1 MNKDKFGMPS
11 TIRFM
16 WGSSTFN
23 PVPQV
28 LSGLVW
34 VVFHSWPLI
43 PGLLAKAFFD
53 LLQGHVGGLSLSN
66 IVVLIL
72 VLSAVR
78 CGLVLAEVGLGWFA
92 GFGVRALL
100 QRNLLTRIFER
111 PGASALPN
119 GVGATLSTLRD
130 DVEAMWGSGIVFDT
144 VGFGVFAGGGLLIL
158 LSVNARM
165 TLWVFLPIVAV
176 IVMAHV
182 MRTRLQHLRERSREA
197 TARVTGAIA
206 DVFGA
211 AQAIQVAGAEDSVVA
226 HLRRLGEARQR
237 ATLRDRLLELVLSA
251 AFENTASLGAGL
263 TLLVAASAMRAGS
276 FSLGDFAL
284 FSTYLMQVAGMTG
297 FLGFIVTT
305 YQQIGVA
312 FRRGAALMQGAP
324 PLALV
329 AQQPIYVRGAL
340 PPVIQPIK
348 QMGDALRTLDVKGLT
363 MRHGDAS
370 DAGGIEDIGFS
381 LARGSFTVVVGRVGA
396 GKTTLLRVVLGL
408 LDAQAGKV
416 RWNGDVVAQPAEFF
430 VPPRCAY
437 TPQVPT
443 LLSGTLRENVLLGLQ
458 VDAGVLAR
466 AVQTAMLDKDVAG
479 FAEGLEARIGV
490 HGMRLSGGQAQRAAA
505 ARMLVR
511 QPELLVFD
519 DLSSALDVETEQALW
534 QRVFGLGA
542 TRGITCLVVS
552 HRPAVLA
559 RADQI
564 LVMQDGR
571 ITARG
576 TLAELLET
584 SEEMR
589 RLYG

>member
-1 MNKDKFGMPS
+1 
-11 TIRFM
+11 M
-16 WGSSTFN
+16 WRTATFN

-34 VVFHSWPLI
+34 VVFHSWPLV

-53 LLQGHVGGLSLSN
+53 LLQGHVGGLSLDN

-72 VLSAVR
+72 ALSAVR
-78 CGLVLAEVGLGWFA
+78 CGLVLAEAGLGWFA
-92 GFGVRALL
+92 GFGVRGLL
-100 QRNLLTRIFER
+100 QRNLLARIFER
-111 PGASALPN
+111 PGASALPS

-130 DVEAMWGSGIVFDT
+130 DVEAMWGAGIVFDT
-144 VGFGVFAGGGLLIL
+144 VGFVCFAGGGLLIL

-165 TLWVFLPIVAV
+165 TLLVFVPIVFV

-182 MRTRLQHLRERSREA
+182 LRTRLQYLRERSREA
-197 TARVTGAIA
+197 TAHVTGAIA

-226 HLRRLGEARQR
+226 HLRRLGEARKR
-237 ATLRDRLLELVLSA
+237 AALRDRLLELVLSA
-251 AFENTASLGAGL
+251 AFENTASLGAGI
-263 TLLVAASAMRAGS
+263 TLLVAASAMRAGT

-312 FRRGAALMQGAP
+312 FRRGVALMQGAA
-324 PLALV
+324 PLDLV
-329 AQQPIYVRGAL
+329 AHHPIYVRGVL
-340 PPVIQPIK
+340 PPVAQPIK
-348 QMGDALRTLDVKGLT
+348 QPGDVLHKLDVKGLT
-363 MRHGDAS
+363 LRHGDVS
-370 DAGGIEDIGFS
+370 GAGGIEDISFS
-381 LARGSFTVVVGRVGA
+381 LTRGSFTVVVGRVGA
-396 GKTTLLRVVLGL
+396 GKTTLLRAVLGL
-408 LDAQAGKV
+408 LEAQAGEV
-416 RWNGDVVAQPAEFF
+416 RWNGAPVLHPAEFF

-437 TPQVPT
+437 TPQVPA

-458 VDAGVLAR
+458 VDAGVLER
-466 AVQTAMLDKDVAG
+466 AIQTAMLDKDVAT

-490 HGMRLSGGQAQRAAA
+490 QGMRLSGGQAQRAAA

-534 QRVFGLGA
+534 GRVFELGA
-542 TRGITCLVVS
+542 AWGTTCLVVS
-552 HRPAVLA
+552 HRPAVLQQA
-559 RADQI
+559 NQI
-564 LVMQDGR
+564 LVLQDGC

-576 TLAELLET
+576 RLAELLET

-589 RLYG
+589 RLYGLL

>member
-1 MNKDKFGMPS
+1 M
-11 TIRFM
+11 
-16 WGSSTFN
+16 
-23 PVPQV
+23 

-34 VVFHSWPLI
+34 VIFHSWPLV
-43 PGLLAKAFFD
+43 PGLLAKTFFD
-53 LLQGHVGGLSLSN
+53 LLQGRATGLTLNS

-92 GFGVRALL
+92 GFGARALL

-130 DVEAMWGSGIVFDT
+130 DVDAMWGAGIVFDT
-144 VGFGVFAGGGLLIL
+144 VGFAVFAGGGLLIL
-158 LSVNARM
+158 LSVNAQM
-165 TLWVFLPIVAV
+165 TLLVFLPIVAV
-176 IVMAHV
+176 IVLAHAV
-182 MRTRLQHLRERSREA
+182 RARLQHVRERSREA

-226 HLRRLGEARQR
+226 HLRRLGEVRKHA
-237 ATLRDRLLELVLSA
+237 ALRDRLLELVLSA
-251 AFENTASLGAGL
+251 AFENTANLGAGL
-263 TLLVAASAMRAGS
+263 TLLLAASAMRAGT

-312 FRRGAALMQGAP
+312 FRRGVALMQSAT
-324 PLALV
+324 PLDLV
-329 AQQPIYVRGAL
+329 RHHPIYVRGAL
-340 PPVIQPIK
+340 PPIAQPIK
-348 QMGDALRTLDVKGLT
+348 QTSDHLHTLDVQGLT
-363 MRHGDAS
+363 MRHSETGQ
-370 DAGGIEDIGFS
+370 GIEDIGFS
-381 LARGSFTVVVGRVGA
+381 LRRGSFTVVVGRVGA
-396 GKTTLLRVVLGL
+396 GKTTLLRSVLGL
-408 LDAQAGKV
+408 VQAQAGEV
-416 RWNGDVVAQPAEFF
+416 RWNGVVVPQPAEFF

-458 VDAGVLAR
+458 VDAGALEQ
-466 AVQTAMLDKDVAG
+466 AVQTAMLDKEVAS
-479 FAEGLEARIGV
+479 FVDGLETRIGV
-490 HGMRLSGGQAQRAAA
+490 QGMRLSGGQAQRAAA

-519 DLSSALDVETEQALW
+519 DLSSALDVETEQGLVAARVCVGDYLAHY
-534 QRVFGLGA
+534 VFGGLSSAGGVGA
-542 TRGITCLVVS
+542 SRPDFGDAGWAHCGTWHAGRGVG
-552 HRPAVLA
+552 
-559 RADQI
+559 D
-564 LVMQDGR
+564 
-571 ITARG
+571 
-576 TLAELLET
+576 E
-584 SEEMR
+584 
-589 RLYG
+589 

>member
-1 MNKDKFGMPS
+1 MNKTKQVPP
-11 TIRFM
+11 TATFM
-16 WGSSTFN
+16 WRTATFN
-23 PVPQV
+23 PVPQI

-34 VVFHSWPLI
+34 VVFHSWPLV

-53 LLQGHVGGLSLSN
+53 LLQGHVGGLSLNN
-66 IVVLIL
+66 IVILIL

-92 GFGVRALL
+92 GFGVRGLL
-100 QRNLLTRIFER
+100 QRNLLTRIFQQ

-130 DVEAMWGSGIVFDT
+130 DVEAMWGAGIVFDT
-144 VGFGVFAGGGLLIL
+144 VGFVCFAGGGLLIL

-165 TLWVFLPIVAV
+165 TLLVFVPIVLV

-182 MRTRLQHLRERSREA
+182 LRTRLQHLRERSREA
-197 TARVTGAIA
+197 TARMTGAIA

-226 HLRRLGEARQR
+226 HLRRLGEARKR
-237 ATLRDRLLELVLSA
+237 AALRDRLLELVLGA
-251 AFENTASLGAGL
+251 AFENTASLGAGI
-263 TLLVAASAMRAGS
+263 TLLVAASAMRAGT

-312 FRRGAALMQGAP
+312 FRRGVALMQGAA
-324 PLALV
+324 PLDLV
-329 AQQPIYVRGAL
+329 AHHPIYVRGAL
-340 PPVIQPIK
+340 PPVAQPIK
-348 QMGDALRTLDVKGLT
+348 QPSDVLHTLEVSGLT
-363 MRHGDAS
+363 LRHAGG
-370 DAGGIEDIGFS
+370 GGIEDVTFS

-396 GKTTLLRVVLGL
+396 GKTTLLRAVLGL
-408 LDAQAGKV
+408 LEAQAGEV
-416 RWNGDVVAQPAEFF
+416 RWNGAPVLHPAEFF

-458 VDAGVLAR
+458 VDAGALEQ
-466 AVQTAMLDKDVAG
+466 AVQTAMLDKDVAT

-490 HGMRLSGGQAQRAAA
+490 QGMRLSGGQAQRAAA

-511 QPELLVFD
+511 LPELLVFD

-534 QRVFGLGA
+534 GRVFALGA
-542 TRGITCLVVS
+542 TCLVVS
-552 HRPAVLA
+552 HRPAVLQQ
-559 RADQI
+559 ADQI
-564 LVMQDGR
+564 LVLQDER

-576 TLAELLET
+576 RLAELLES

-589 RLYG
+589 RLYGLL